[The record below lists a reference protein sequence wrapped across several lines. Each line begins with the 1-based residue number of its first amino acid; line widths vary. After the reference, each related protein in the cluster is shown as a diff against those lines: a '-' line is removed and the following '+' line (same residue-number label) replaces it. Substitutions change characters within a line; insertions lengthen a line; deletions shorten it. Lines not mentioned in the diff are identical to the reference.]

1 MKFPHRR
8 EFLHLAAGAAALLAV
23 SRIARAQAY
32 PTRPVRVI
40 VGYAAGGGTDIFV
53 RLIGQPVS
61 DRLGQSWVIEN
72 RPGAGTNIATETVAR
87 LPADGYTLL
96 GVDSAAAA
104 NATMYDKLNFNFI
117 RDFAVIGMV
126 RGPLVMVVHPSVPA
140 KTVSE
145 FIAYANA
152 NPGKVSMGSAGIGGT
167 GHVSGE
173 LFQIATGVKMIH
185 VPYRG
190 AAPATS
196 DLLGGQVQVLFSG
209 PPAVIDHIRAGS
221 LRALAVTTTA
231 RMDALP
237 GVPTMNDFVPG
248 YEATHWYAVAL
259 RESTP
264 AAIVD
269 KLNNEINSAL
279 ADDKTTTRLAD
290 LGMLP
295 FPAPSADLTK
305 FVADETEKW
314 GKVIRA
320 ANIKAD

>member
-1 MKFPHRR
+1 
-8 EFLHLAAGAAALLAV
+8 
-23 SRIARAQAY
+23 
-32 PTRPVRVI
+32 
-40 VGYAAGGGTDIFV
+40 V

>member
-1 MKFPHRR
+1 MKLPRR
-8 EFLHLAAGAAALLAV
+8 KFLHLAAGAAALLAV

-61 DRLGQSWVIEN
+61 DRLGRSWVIEN

-104 NATMYDKLNFNFI
+104 NAMMYDKLNFSFI

-126 RGPLVMVVHPSVPA
+126 RGPLVMVVHPFVPA

-221 LRALAVTTTA
+221 YA
-231 RMDALP
+231 R
-237 GVPTMNDFVPG
+237 
-248 YEATHWYAVAL
+248 W
-259 RESTP
+259 R
-264 AAIVD
+264 
-269 KLNNEINSAL
+269 
-279 ADDKTTTRLAD
+279 
-290 LGMLP
+290 
-295 FPAPSADLTK
+295 
-305 FVADETEKW
+305 
-314 GKVIRA
+314 
-320 ANIKAD
+320 